1 MKKVNARG
9 GDKYEK
15 MIGSPLAKLIYSLA
29 GPAVVANI
37 ITVIYNLVDTFYV
50 GHLSAAAAAASGIVM
65 PLMVGVKSVG
75 MMLGM
80 GGANKMSVALGKKDK
95 NLAQALVATAFY
107 ITFIISV
114 ILAVICIIFRHW
126 VCRVLGAPSSVVP
139 LASIYMLPLLI
150 AAPFN
155 CLTYIFN
162 PALRF
167 QGMAKES
174 MIGISFGAILNIFLE
189 PLFIFTMHLGMLGAG
204 IATAI
209 CQGISFLL
217 LAFLYHFRGQVKIKL
232 RFFEIRQLR
241 PIFSTGM
248 PTFFRNIMRAIGMD
262 ILDVVSAP
270 FGVPAVAAM
279 TIVNRIVTFSN
290 SLRGGLGQGYQ
301 PVCGFNYGAGK
312 FDRVRKGYRITVWST
327 AGILAVISTFQLIFA
342 PYFILIFQTNPEVI
356 RIGAEALRWQSAT
369 LVLTTWIV
377 LFNMVSQT
385 LDHPVLSTVVGSLR
399 RGVVLIPLL
408 LILPHFLSMLGV
420 EIAQPLADLVAFAF
434 ALPCQA
440 YVFKSLKKEEIA
452 LNSKSEEGSV
462 CNAQTCEKY

>member
-1 MKKVNARG
+1 MKKVGARG

-15 MIGSPLAKLIYSLA
+15 MIGAPLAKLIYSLA
-29 GPAVVANI
+29 GPAIVANI

-80 GGANKMSVALGKKDK
+80 GGANRMSVALGKKDEH
-95 NLAQALVATAFY
+95 LAEALVSTSFY
-107 ITFIISV
+107 VTFALST
-114 ILAVICIIFRHW
+114 LLSVICIIFRPG
-126 VCRVLGAPSSVVP
+126 VCKMLGAPSAVVP
-139 LASIYMLPLLI
+139 LASVYMLPLLI

-162 PALRF
+162 PVLRF

-217 LAFLYHFRGQVKIKL
+217 LAFIYLFRGQVRIKL
-232 RFFEIRQLR
+232 SSFEFKRVA
-241 PIFSTGM
+241 PVFSTGM

-279 TIVNRIVTFSN
+279 TIVNRIITFSN

-312 FDRVRKGYRITVWST
+312 FDRVRKGYVITVWSI
-327 AGILAVISTFQLIFA
+327 AVVLALISTLQLIFA

-356 RIGAEALRWQSAT
+356 SIGAEALRWQSAT

-377 LFNMVSQT
+377 MFNMASQT
-385 LDHPVLSTVVGSLR
+385 LDHPFLATMVGSLR
-399 RGVVLIPLL
+399 RGLVLVPLL
-408 LILPHFLSMLGV
+408 LVLPHFLSLLGV
-420 EIAQPLADLVAFAF
+420 EIAQPIADLVAFAF
-434 ALPCQA
+434 TLPCQA
-440 YVFKSLKKEEIA
+440 YVFRSLKKEGRKTAPEPQ
-452 LNSKSEEGSV
+452 SGE
-462 CNAQTCEKY
+462 